1 VTGERG
7 IDGSSVVVASS
18 NQLSSSIDDEAVI
31 LGLEQGVYYG
41 LNPIGARIWALIQ
54 EPRQVSEIWELI
66 LAEYDVDRGR
76 CERDIVA
83 ILTELDEQGLLE
95 LRNASAPA

>member
-1 VTGERG
+1 MTERK

-18 NQLSSSIDDEAVI
+18 NQLSSSIEDEAVI

-41 LNPIGARIWALIQ
+41 LNPIGARIWSLVQ

-76 CERDIVA
+76 CVRDIVA

>member
-1 VTGERG
+1 MTERK

-18 NQLSSSIDDEAVI
+18 NQLSSSIEDEAVI

-41 LNPIGARIWALIQ
+41 LNPIGARIWSLVQ

>member
-1 VTGERG
+1 M
-7 IDGSSVVVASS
+7 ASS

>member
-1 VTGERG
+1 MTERK

-18 NQLSSSIDDEAVI
+18 NQLSSSIEDESVI

-41 LNPIGARIWALIQ
+41 LNPIGARIWSLVQ
-54 EPRQVSEIWELI
+54 EPRPVSEIWELI

>member
-1 VTGERG
+1 MTERK

-18 NQLSSSIDDEAVI
+18 NQLSSSIEDEAVI

-41 LNPIGARIWALIQ
+41 LNPIGARIWSLVQ
-54 EPRQVSEIWELI
+54 EPRQVSAIWELI